1 MFVWAAFSLIIRYGR
16 WQGVCCPAPGLRR
29 GLTSKPLKIS
39 TPPAEP
45 SPEHTPCQL
54 VFQDGEYEAAAREVG
69 LGCEVEWGLGG
80 WMSRQRFAGRLGGK
94 AEFPCGLTGGGGGRG
109 ASLSA

>member
-1 MFVWAAFSLIIRYGR
+1 MFVWAAFFFDNKVR
-16 WQGVCCPAPGLRR
+16 
-29 GLTSKPLKIS
+29 
-39 TPPAEP
+39 
-45 SPEHTPCQL
+45 TPCRL

-69 LGCEVEWGLGG
+69 LGCEVEWFPGG

>member
-1 MFVWAAFSLIIRYGR
+1 MDFGSRLDCLSGRLFSLIIRYGR
-16 WQGVCCPAPGLRR
+16 WQG
-29 GLTSKPLKIS
+29 
-39 TPPAEP
+39 
-45 SPEHTPCQL
+45 
-54 VFQDGEYEAAAREVG
+54 GEYEAAAREVG
-69 LGCEVEWGLGG
+69 LGCEVEWFPGG

>member
-1 MFVWAAFSLIIRYGR
+1 MFVWAAFFFDNKVR
-16 WQGVCCPAPGLRR
+16 
-29 GLTSKPLKIS
+29 
-39 TPPAEP
+39 
-45 SPEHTPCQL
+45 TPCQL

-69 LGCEVEWGLGG
+69 LGCEVEWFPGG

-109 ASLSA
+109 ASLSAWMYWALCCWLRGIGCFVVGLMGVGSLLL

>member
-1 MFVWAAFSLIIRYGR
+1 MIIRYGR
-16 WQGVCCPAPGLRR
+16 WQG
-29 GLTSKPLKIS
+29 
-39 TPPAEP
+39 
-45 SPEHTPCQL
+45 
-54 VFQDGEYEAAAREVG
+54 GEYEAAAREVG
-69 LGCEVEWGLGG
+69 LGCEVEWFPGG